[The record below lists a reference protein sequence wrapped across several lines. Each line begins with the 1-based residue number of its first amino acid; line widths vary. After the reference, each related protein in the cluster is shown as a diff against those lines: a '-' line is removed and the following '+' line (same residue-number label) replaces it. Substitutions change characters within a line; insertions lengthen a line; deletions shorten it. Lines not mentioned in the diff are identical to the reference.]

1 MTTIIISEGI
11 TATVS
16 ERKAR
21 QWDEALKASN
31 RYRSADICGDWEF
44 GETLWMEEVEA
55 WERFFS

>member
-1 MTTIIISEGI
+1 MTTIIISKDI

-21 QWDEALKASN
+21 QWDEALKASD
-31 RYRSADICGDWEF
+31 RYRQTDIWRDWEF
-44 GETLWMEEVEA
+44 AETLWMEEVEA